1 MKNNIRSKISNFL
14 KSEEGRVGVKS
25 PLTLGVA
32 TGGAL
37 LAQAIMVTPD
47 VEAFPCDK
55 GQPCPPGY
63 HCHMVGSC
71 VKH

>member
-1 MKNNIRSKISNFL
+1 MKNNLRGKIREFIA
-14 KSEEGRVGVKS
+14 SEEGKVGLKG

-32 TGGAL
+32 TGSIL
-37 LAQAIMVTPD
+37 LAQAIVGTPHA
-47 VEAFPCDK
+47 EAQPCGP
-55 GQPCPPGY
+55 GQGCPPGY